1 LERDASGDGIPTIR
15 PMAIEDHAAVLELW
29 EATDGVGLGD
39 SDTRPAIASYLER
52 NRGLSLVTVVEG
64 AIVGAVLCGH
74 DGRRGY
80 IHHLA
85 VAMPHRGR
93 GHGRALVDACLDGL
107 HADGIAK
114 CTIVV
119 YADNAE
125 GGAFWTRVG
134 WAERDDLRIMQ
145 RAIDPA
151 G

>member
-1 LERDASGDGIPTIR
+1 MGERAPVIR
-15 PMAIEDHAAVLELW
+15 PMSIEDYAAVLDLW
-29 EATDGVGLGD
+29 EASDGVGLGD

-85 VAMPHRGR
+85 VAVPHRGR

-107 HADGIAK
+107 RAEGIPK

-125 GGAFWTRVG
+125 GEAFWTRIG
-134 WAERDDLRIMQ
+134 WAERHDLRVMQ